1 MKEHSDIKERYLYNH
16 NLGRA
21 LKLTIYLL
29 ALWSCSA
36 TTLTQIFSPLFMLIM
51 YLLILSSWFKERL
64 KLLQSGWLWHP
75 LTVLVFIYSLG
86 NFMYNP
92 AFSVFLLLNYLTVN
106 KLFNLWSTRDYA
118 QLIVVNFFQILF
130 TSVITSS
137 LTFAF
142 LFGGYII
149 LLVSTLIL
157 LNCQRDYISA
167 AKLVLKRSLTPSTLM
182 PTTPDM
188 NQSSLL
194 KFLRPLLTSVF
205 FYWAIILFL
214 MVQFFMLLP
223 RLAGEQFLP
232 NILGLQQETSSGFSE
247 DISLGS
253 DTSISLDPTIV
264 MRIQILSAKDE
275 TKQPVN
281 LSSIRIRGA
290 TLDYFDGQRWL
301 VSPEL
306 QGYAYQHRFL
316 HEAILS
322 KEFLPSS
329 GSIEVTQ
336 RIMLQ
341 PMQSNYLFAIDHPYR
356 FHFPAGPLLL
366 SINDEAGTVRMGIK
380 PRSSL
385 TYEAQSI
392 FMPDQQKIISGKLQF
407 PEVEQTEDISKVKKL
422 YLQLPARENL
432 EQLRSFARQI
442 SGTETSMLTAALNI
456 ERYLQS
462 NYTYSLNVSGVDVIR
477 PVSDFLF
484 RTRKGYCDQFS
495 SAMCVLLRCLE
506 IPARIV
512 GGYWTDEWNP
522 FGGYFIVRESN
533 AHSWVETW
541 IEGYGWLTLD
551 PTPPQSLPV
560 TSSRKGLF
568 VALSHLLD
576 SFKLNWYR
584 YVIDFDLDDQLRL
597 RRVLGINVR
606 AIYTQPKK
614 LLDRL
619 LYFNLPQPASRIRLL
634 ALLMMIFF
642 AISGLIILL
651 ISVLNLGKWQS
662 WWRQWL
668 LKVTA
673 STHNR
678 RKQITQLY
686 LRILKRLKK
695 YGYKPLPGQTPL
707 EFALSV
713 TSHNQQLIDFVNFTK
728 IYYQGRF
735 GNYALTREE
744 LKIINNLFKL
754 LKLPSPIIF

>member
-1 MKEHSDIKERYLYNH
+1 MKEHSDIKEQYLYNH

-36 TTLTQIFSPLFMLIM
+36 TTLTQIFPPLFMLIM

-64 KLLQSGWLWHP
+64 KLVQSGWLWHP
-75 LTVLVFIYSLG
+75 LTVLIFIYSLS
-86 NFMYNP
+86 NFMHNP

-167 AKLVLKRSLTPSTLM
+167 AKLVLKRSLTPAPMM
-182 PTTPDM
+182 PRTPDM

-194 KFLRPLLTSVF
+194 KFLRPILTSVF
-205 FYWAIILFL
+205 FYWVIILFL

-232 NILGLQQETSSGFSE
+232 NILGLQRETRSGFSE

-281 LSSIRIRGA
+281 LNSIRIRGA

-306 QGYAYQHRFL
+306 QGYASQHRFL
-316 HEAILS
+316 HEAILN

-329 GSIEVTQ
+329 GSIDVIQ
-336 RIMLQ
+336 KIMLQ
-341 PMQSNYLFAIDHPYR
+341 PMQSNYLFAVDHPYR
-356 FHFPAGPLLL
+356 LHFPAGPLLL
-366 SINDEAGTVRMGIK
+366 SINDEAGTIRIGIK

-385 TYEAQSI
+385 TYDAQSI
-392 FMPDQQKIISGKLQF
+392 FMPDRQKIISSKLQF
-407 PEVEQTEDISKVKKL
+407 PEVEQTEDKSKVMKL
-422 YLQLPARENL
+422 FLQLPARENL
-432 EQLRSFARQI
+432 EQLRNFARQI
-442 SGTETSMLTAALNI
+442 SGNETSKLTAALNI

-462 NYTYSLNVSGVDVIR
+462 NYTYSLNVSGSDVTK

-484 RTRKGYCDQFS
+484 RTRSGYCDQFS

-533 AHSWVETW
+533 AHSWVEAW
-541 IEGYGWLTLD
+541 IEGYGWLTFD

-560 TSSRKGLF
+560 TSSRRGLF
-568 VALSHLLD
+568 VSLSHLLD

-606 AIYTQPKK
+606 AIYIQPKK

-619 LYFNLPQPASRIRLL
+619 LYFNLPQPASRIRLF

-651 ISVLNLGKWQS
+651 ISVLNLGKWQR

-668 LKVTA
+668 LKMT
-673 STHNR
+673 SGSHNR

-686 LRILKRLKK
+686 LRILKQLKK
-695 YGYKPLPGQTPL
+695 FGYKPLPGQTPL
-707 EFALSV
+707 EFAVSV
-713 TSHNQQLIDFVNFTK
+713 TTHNQQLIDFVDFTK

-735 GNYALTREE
+735 GNCALTREE
-744 LKIINNLFKL
+744 IKIINNLFKI